1 MVIESAA
8 AATSVGPGTSAGPAA
23 LVLKPQIGSPP
34 GGAPATR
41 TVPARA
47 HRSHEGEQGNEA
59 SDADGT
65 VAGARAR
72 VASRV
77 GAVAGLTPGL
87 GAVAGFG
94 LGAGEGAGA
103 GDLVGDGVGLGLAA
117 CAGVA
122 MPTDSSTATVANADT

>member
-1 MVIESAA
+1 MVIESPAP
-8 AATSVGPGTSAGPAA
+8 ATSVGPGTSAGPAA

-41 TVPARA
+41 TFPARA
-47 HRSHEGEQGNEA
+47 QRSHEGEQGNEA

-77 GAVAGLTPGL
+77 GAGAGLTPGL
-87 GAVAGFG
+87 GAFAGFG
-94 LGAGEGAGA
+94 LGAGEEAGVGA
-103 GDLVGDGVGLGLAA
+103 LVGDGVGLGLAPST
-117 CAGVA
+117 GVA
-122 MPTDSSTATVANADT
+122 TPSDSSTAAVASADR